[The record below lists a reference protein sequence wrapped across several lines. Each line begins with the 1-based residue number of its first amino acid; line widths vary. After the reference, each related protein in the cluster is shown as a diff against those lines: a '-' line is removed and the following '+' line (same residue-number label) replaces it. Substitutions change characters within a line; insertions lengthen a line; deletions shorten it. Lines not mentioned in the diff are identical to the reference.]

1 MQVSQN
7 NEFKIL
13 LCQVRIV
20 KNSQNGKMIV
30 YTNFKEDEFVSYY
43 LKINDL
49 FWLFSFLYKKK
60 GKNLTYMFC
69 IMYVSV

>member
-1 MQVSQN
+1 MQVSLYYQQN

-13 LCQVRIV
+13 LLCQVRIV
-20 KNSQNGKMIV
+20 KSYQNGKVIV

-49 FWLFSFLYKKK
+49 F
-60 GKNLTYMFC
+60 
-69 IMYVSV
+69 

>member
-1 MQVSQN
+1 MQVSKN

-20 KNSQNGKMIV
+20 KNYQIGEMIV

-49 FWLFSFLYKKK
+49 F
-60 GKNLTYMFC
+60 
-69 IMYVSV
+69 